1 MIFFGHL
8 GITLAVARTTDKIIF
23 DRKPFTHYIDY
34 RLVFLGSLLPDI
46 IDKCILFFLAGERF
60 SSGRMFAHSFLFIML
75 FFTLGIVVWRTYK
88 KSWVLI
94 LAACSFVHQLLDVM
108 WKQLNIFLWPVYDS
122 ILQKS
127 IQVWSPLTQ
136 KISVKAPA
144 MEQSEF
150 SWVAVKKILS
160 DPYVYISETIG
171 VLILMYF
178 VIILVRRKQVVRF
191 LMTGKIIGRS
201 KLNMAKEKPL

>member
-8 GITLAVARTTDKIIF
+8 GITLAVARTADKIIF
-23 DRKPFTHYIDY
+23 DKKPFTHYIDY

-60 SSGRMFAHSFLFIML
+60 KSGRMFAHSFLFIML
-75 FFTLGIVVWRTYK
+75 FLTLGIVVWRTYK
-88 KSWVLI
+88 KLWVLI

-122 ILQKS
+122 IFQKS
-127 IQVWSPLTQ
+127 IQVWSPHTQ
-136 KISVKAPA
+136 KMSSKASVIRH
-144 MEQSEF
+144 SEF
-150 SWVAVKKILS
+150 SWVTVKEILS
-160 DPYVYISETIG
+160 DPYIYISETIG

-178 VIILVRRKQVVRF
+178 VFILVRRKQVVCF
-191 LMTGKIIGRS
+191 LMTGKID
-201 KLNMAKEKPL
+201 